1 MARKIKRIIFDDLI
15 IGLGGKDALASLE
28 ALADIQKKL
37 QQASVDDNLGKSN
50 GLSTI
55 SSLQKK
61 IAAYP
66 LRYRVIYKG
75 FCNHW
80 TLAELNDHLA
90 EKGQEKL
97 YARDLIEASLI
108 YAFHRQLSYPEW
120 KMLIDK
126 LKILEKDGSYDSL
139 LLNGYHGSYTAF
151 PLARVRDYVKRSSL
165 LTAGSEYTMQRTKT
179 VEMGLQKQNTDHAF
193 SLYMCENIHSFCE
206 GREKARYYL
215 CKYFLLY
222 LNTQIDYYQLDTISR
237 KQKQAIYKALPLSNI
252 SAMDPNRHASL
263 RPEEIERCLEKAKI
277 SSNKLFTLV
286 NHFYDYALLAES
298 DAEDPN
304 WEEYSLITKVLS
316 GDRISRNLLL
326 LLLLFFG
333 SEASIQDNALR
344 LDTYRMDQIL
354 TACRF
359 SPLDADKRSLDLMIS
374 QALRSEDPKG
384 AIENSLYELE
394 SLDLQ

>member
-1 MARKIKRIIFDDLI
+1 MARKIKRVIFDDLI

-28 ALADIQKKL
+28 QLADIQSNL
-37 QQASVDDNLGKSN
+37 QQTSVDDKSGKSN
-50 GLSTI
+50 SLSTI

-61 IAAYP
+61 IAAFP
-66 LRYRVIYKG
+66 LRYRMIYKG

-108 YAFHRQLSYPEW
+108 YAFHRQLSYQEW
-120 KMLIDK
+120 RMLIDK
-126 LKILEKDGSYDSL
+126 LKTLEKDGSYDSL

-165 LTAGSEYTMQRTKT
+165 LRAGSEYTMQRTKT

-193 SLYMCENIHSFCE
+193 TLYMCENIHSFCE

-263 RPEEIERCLEKAKI
+263 RPEEIESCLEKAKI

-333 SEASIQDNALR
+333 SEASIQDDALR

-384 AIENSLYELE
+384 AIENALYELE
-394 SLDLQ
+394 SLELQ

>member
-165 LTAGSEYTMQRTKT
+165 LTAGSEYTMQRTQT

-252 SAMDPNRHASL
+252 SAMDPNRHTSL

-333 SEASIQDNALR
+333 SEASIQDNGLR

>member
-1 MARKIKRIIFDDLI
+1 MARKIKRVIFDDLI

-28 ALADIQKKL
+28 QLADIQSNL
-37 QQASVDDNLGKSN
+37 QQTSVDDKSGKSN
-50 GLSTI
+50 SLSTI

-61 IAAYP
+61 IAAFP
-66 LRYRVIYKG
+66 LRYRMIYKG

-108 YAFHRQLSYPEW
+108 YAFHRQLSYQEW
-120 KMLIDK
+120 RMLIDK
-126 LKILEKDGSYDSL
+126 LKTLEKDGSYDSL

-165 LTAGSEYTMQRTKT
+165 LRAGSEYTMQRTKT

-193 SLYMCENIHSFCE
+193 TLYMCENIHSFCE

-237 KQKQAIYKALPLSNI
+237 KQKQVIYKALPLSNI

-263 RPEEIERCLEKAKI
+263 RPEEIESCLEKAKI

-333 SEASIQDNALR
+333 SEASIQDDALR

-384 AIENSLYELE
+384 AIENALYELE
-394 SLDLQ
+394 SLELQ

>member
-37 QQASVDDNLGKSN
+37 QQASVDDSLGKSN

-66 LRYRVIYKG
+66 LRYRMIYKG

-126 LKILEKDGSYDSL
+126 LKISEKDGSYDSL

-165 LTAGSEYTMQRTKT
+165 LTAGSEYTMQRTQT

-252 SAMDPNRHASL
+252 SAMDPNRHTSL